1 MKLNRLLIIFAA
13 ATVAGLLLTACGG
26 SDSAGVANLG
36 TNATTGEE
44 GDTEAPTDPEE
55 AILAYTQCMRENGVD
70 LPDPDFSGEPGQ
82 GGGGFFG
89 GQGGIDPEDP
99 DFQEAQEKC
108 GSNLESIQGNFN
120 PDNQEQFQDAAL
132 ELAQCMRDRGFDV
145 PDPDFSQGGPG
156 QGGPGGGQGG
166 GGILGDSG
174 LDPEDPEVQAA
185 LEECQ
190 EAAFGDLDFGPGGG
204 PPGGGPGQEDES

>member
-1 MKLNRLLIIFAA
+1 MKLTRILMILAA
-13 ATVAGLLLTACGG
+13 ATVAGLLLAACGG

-36 TNATTGEE
+36 TNTTPDEE
-44 GDTEAPTDPEE
+44 SDPTEAPTDPQE
-55 AILAYTQCMRENGVD
+55 AILAYTQCMRENGID

-89 GQGGIDPEDP
+89 QGGIDPEDS

-108 GSNLESIQGNFN
+108 GSNLESIRGNFN

-145 PDPDFSQGGPG
+145 PDPDFSQGRPG
-156 QGGPGGGQGG
+156 QGGGGPGGGQGG
-166 GGILGDSG
+166 GGILGGSG

-190 EAAFGDLDFGPGGG
+190 EAAFGDLDIG
-204 PPGGGPGQEDES
+204 PPGGGQGQEDES

>member
-1 MKLNRLLIIFAA
+1 MKRNRLLPIFAA
-13 ATVAGLLLTACGG
+13 AIAAGLLLAACGG
-26 SDSAGVANLG
+26 SDSPEVANLG
-36 TNATTGEE
+36 SNTTADEE
-44 GDTEAPTDPEE
+44 SDTTEAPADPEE

-89 GQGGIDPEDP
+89 GQGGIDPDDP
-99 DFQEAQEKC
+99 DFQKAQEKC
-108 GSNLESIQGNFN
+108 GSNLESIRGNFN
-120 PDNQEQFQDAAL
+120 PDNQEQIQDAAL

-156 QGGPGGGQGG
+156 QGGPGGG
-166 GGILGDSG
+166 GILGDSG
-174 LDPEDPEVQAA
+174 LDPDDPEVRAA

-190 EAAFGDLDFGPGGG
+190 EAAFGDLDIG
-204 PPGGGPGQEDES
+204 PPGEGPPSRDDDS

>member
-1 MKLNRLLIIFAA
+1 MKLNRLLMIFAA
-13 ATVAGLLLTACGG
+13 AIFAGLLLAACGG
-26 SDSAGVANLG
+26 SESPEVANLG
-36 TNATTGEE
+36 TDTTTDAEA
-44 GDTEAPTDPEE
+44 DATEAPSDPEE

-70 LPDPDFSGEPGQ
+70 LPDPDFSVEPGE
-82 GGGGFFG
+82 GGGGFF

-108 GSNLESIQGNFN
+108 GSNLESIQGTFN

-156 QGGPGGGQGG
+156 QGGPGGG
-166 GGILGDSG
+166 ILGDSG

-190 EAAFGDLDFGPGGG
+190 EAAFGDLDIGPPGGG
-204 PPGGGPGQEDES
+204 PPGGGQGQEDES